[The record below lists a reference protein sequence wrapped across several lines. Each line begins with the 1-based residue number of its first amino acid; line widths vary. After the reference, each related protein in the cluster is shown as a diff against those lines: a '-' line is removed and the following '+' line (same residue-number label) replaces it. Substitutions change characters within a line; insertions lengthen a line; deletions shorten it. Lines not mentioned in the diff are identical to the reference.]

1 MRFMRMPRR
10 SVWPFDESFDQCR
23 ARDAFAFRPCAP
35 RGEGGVI
42 ASGAMAEGGG
52 ARVPRAG
59 DVLAGDRRALAAAIT
74 LFESTRDDDR
84 AAAEGLLDTLLA
96 HSGKTVRVG
105 VSGAPGVGKSTFI
118 EALGGRLV
126 ERGHRV
132 AVLAVDPSSARSG
145 GSILGDKTRMAG
157 LARDER
163 SFVRASPA
171 GGTMGGV
178 ARRTRDAMIACE
190 AAGFDVVLIETVGV
204 GQSEIAVADMADLV
218 MLLVQPGGGDE
229 LQGIKRGVVEIADL
243 VVVAKADGALAEQ
256 AAHTQADF
264 AAALA
269 LRGEEEPWTPRAM
282 ACSAVE
288 GQGLD
293 EVWAAVERY
302 RAVMA
307 QGGAL
312 EAKRA
317 GQARAWLWR
326 EVEESLIAALRADRR
341 LAPAASALE
350 AQAAAGE
357 MTPAAAARRIVAR
370 FLDRSAKD
378 AG

>member
-1 MRFMRMPRR
+1 M
-10 SVWPFDESFDQCR
+10 V
-23 ARDAFAFRPCAP
+23 
-35 RGEGGVI
+35 
-42 ASGAMAEGGG
+42 ASGAMTKGGG

-84 AAAEGLLDTLLA
+84 AASEDLLDILLA
-96 HSGKTVRVG
+96 HSGKAIRVG

-118 EALGGRLV
+118 EALGGHLV

-132 AVLAVDPSSARSG
+132 AVLAIDPSSARSG

-163 SFVRASPA
+163 CFVRASPA
-171 GGTMGGV
+171 SGTLGGV
-178 ARRTRDAMIACE
+178 ARRTRDAMLACE

-256 AAHTQADF
+256 AAHTEADF

-269 LRGEEEPWTPRAM
+269 LRGGEGPWTPRAM

-288 GQGLD
+288 GRGLD
-293 EVWAAVERY
+293 AIWAAVERY
-302 RAVMA
+302 RAIMA
-307 QGGAL
+307 RGGAL

-341 LAPAASALE
+341 LAPAAAALE

-357 MTPAAAARRIVAR
+357 MAPAAAARRIVAR
-370 FLDRSAKD
+370 FLARKAED
-378 AG
+378 AE